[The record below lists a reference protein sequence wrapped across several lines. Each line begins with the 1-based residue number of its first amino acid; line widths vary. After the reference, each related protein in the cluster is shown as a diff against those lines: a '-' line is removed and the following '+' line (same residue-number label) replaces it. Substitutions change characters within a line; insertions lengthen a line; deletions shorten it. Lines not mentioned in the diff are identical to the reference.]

1 MARLEIEIGLAGN
14 EMNRTIKA
22 IERLNERLSASEKST
37 RLFGD
42 TIDQQRARLRT
53 YNSVLQT
60 LLQSGLPTWN
70 RHVQQ
75 LKTEIDKLS
84 VSLGHQADMASQQ
97 APLDRLAVKLT
108 QIANDQ
114 NLVRNTTAR
123 LNAELKANQT
133 AINGLIAQGVD
144 PADARI
150 KQLQT
155 TITGLTQALQ
165 ANEAASAR
173 AGFLQQFQQSG
184 QIIPDLEQKIRNLN
198 TALNQATDQRRIA
211 QLNIRL
217 REAQKEL
224 DAVRNLGLRAGNA
237 VSSGM
242 EQATTAT
249 QRFTTAS
256 AQKRSA
262 FSGLITQV
270 RGLAA
275 AYVSLHAAINTAQ
288 RAFRVALEVDAIE
301 TSLTFIL
308 NNSDQAAEK
317 LIMLRRTAERL
328 GLEYVSLASTY
339 RSFIGATEA
348 SNFNMAEAERI
359 FDAVANAGAKLK
371 LSADQVRGTFLA
383 IEQMVSKGTVSMEE
397 LRRQLGDRL
406 PGSFAMAARAM
417 GMTEMEFNKLVSTGQ
432 VLSRDLLPKLADEL
446 NKVYGN
452 DTTEKID
459 SLQASV
465 NRLSNEFSDMVEKGN
480 ISKLFQTIVDG
491 ARDALNALNTL
502 VNSRSVAELGAR
514 LDPTNWGRGASVR
527 LDFSIKE
534 VLSEVSEANREWGAL
549 MDTWQGSEGLFR
561 EMISKED
568 AETFSRRV
576 EEAET
581 NFRKLS
587 VARNMYA
594 ERIKSGDTTED
605 VNSLAE
611 YNEEVEKARAQWSLL
626 LSIQKEY
633 GLVAEEV
640 ATINEEV
647 AEKGKKGSDRLANA
661 LEESYRRVALARA
674 RGDETE
680 LQRIQN
686 WYESRLQLAQGNAA
700 ALAVLEQNLQ
710 AELTEARAKAAEK
723 ATEDGE
729 KQRQKNRETLAK
741 NAAKYLQ
748 DIRKQQADEA
758 EITLVYQRRLY
769 ENRAQVLVRHLNDE
783 FRTRLEAE
791 NRRIRSE
798 IEKNGESEAA
808 LRDSLNTKLKL
819 QEEYFRRIEEIS
831 RLDREIQIQA
841 AFDGD
846 GFSVPLAKINDQ
858 VAELKR
864 SFEAGTLSVEQFRAK
879 IVDLGMERESLGL
892 MQNTVDG
899 IAGAFGNLYADAIF
913 NSEVALENLG
923 KTFENLAK
931 NIISGLIKIAVR
943 YAMNQAIGTA
953 SMATTAAAS
962 SATAATVASSWAT
975 AAALVSAAT
984 FGANVA
990 AGGAALGAFMASTK
1004 ALSMFKK
1011 GGYTGNVG
1019 VNEVAGIVHGQEFVV
1034 NARATKQYLPLL
1046 TAINSGTRIS
1056 SSAGAVAATAL
1067 RSEGAPPVTVHV
1079 VGEISGENIK
1089 LAADRA
1095 SRSFGR
1101 FYGQ

>member
-14 EMNRTIKA
+14 EMNRTIRA

-37 RLFGD
+37 RLFGN

-70 RHVQQ
+70 QHVQR
-75 LKTEIDKLS
+75 LKTEIDKLN
-84 VSLGHQADMASQQ
+84 VSLGHQADMASKQ
-97 APLDRLAVKLT
+97 APLDRLSVKLT

-144 PADARI
+144 PADTRI
-150 KQLQT
+150 RQLQT
-155 TITGLTQALQ
+155 TVTGLTQALQ
-165 ANEAASAR
+165 ANAAASAR

-184 QIIPDLEQKIRNLN
+184 RIIPDLEQKIRNLN
-198 TALNQATDQRRIA
+198 AALNQATDPRRIA

-217 REAQKEL
+217 REVQQEL
-224 DAVRNLGLRAGNA
+224 DRVRNLGLRAGSA

-242 EQATTAT
+242 NQAATST
-249 QRFTTAS
+249 QRLVAVS
-256 AQKRSA
+256 RQKSSA
-262 FSGLITQV
+262 FSGLISQA

-275 AYVSLHAAINTAQ
+275 AYVSLQAAISVTQ
-288 RAFRVALEVDAIE
+288 RAFRVAMETDAIE
-301 TSLTFIL
+301 VSMSFIL
-308 NNSDQAAEK
+308 NNSDKAASK
-317 LIMLRRTAERL
+317 LEMLRKTADRL
-328 GLEYVSLASTY
+328 GLEYVSMAATY

-348 SNFNMAEAERI
+348 SNFSMVQAEKI
-359 FDAVANAGAKLK
+359 FGAVANAGAKLK

-417 GMTEMEFNKLVSTGQ
+417 GMTEIEFNKLVSTGQ
-432 VLSRDLLPKLADEL
+432 VLSKDLLPKLADEL
-446 NKVYGN
+446 NRVYGN

-465 NRLSNEFSDMVEKGN
+465 NRLSNEFSDLVEKGN
-480 ISKLFQTIVDG
+480 ISLVFQQIVDG
-491 ARDALNALNTL
+491 ATNALSSFNKL
-502 VNSRSVAELGAR
+502 VFSGSFKTFVMRFMAGSPAMASGISAAFKDVADV
-514 LDPTNWGRGASVR
+514 LDTVDDHLAKLADDPSYKVMAEFATKTRQEMERVM
-527 LDFSIKE
+527 
-534 VLSEVSEANREWGAL
+534 EAQEAIMTRAAERH
-549 MDTWQGSEGLFR
+549 TRTGSE
-561 EMISKED
+561 ED
-568 AETFSRRV
+568 LKFLTQQAEQLARMRSHYGQLYLIQAKSG
-576 EEAET
+576 EETKKNTDAA
-581 NFRKLS
+581 NKLS
-587 VARNMYA
+587 AA
-594 ERIKSGDTTED
+594 
-605 VNSLAE
+605 LA
-611 YNEEVEKARAQWSLL
+611 
-626 LSIQKEY
+626 
-633 GLVAEEV
+633 
-640 ATINEEV
+640 
-647 AEKGKKGSDRLANA
+647 
-661 LEESYRRVALARA
+661 ESYRRVALARA

-686 WYESRLQLAQGNAA
+686 WYESILHLAEGNAA
-700 ALAVLEQNLQ
+700 ALVVLEQNLQ
-710 AELTEARAKAAEK
+710 AELTEVRAKAAEK
-723 ATEDGE
+723 ALEDGE
-729 KQRQKNRETLAK
+729 KQRQKNRENLAK

-808 LRDSLNTKLKL
+808 LKDSLNTKQKL

-846 GFSVPLAKINDQ
+846 AFSVPIAKVNDQ

-879 IVDLGMERESLGL
+879 ISELSAEREQLQL

-913 NSEVALENLG
+913 NTEDALENLG

-931 NIISGLIKIAVR
+931 NIISGLIKIGAR
-943 YAMNQAIGTA
+943 YLINQSIGTA
-953 SMATTAAAS
+953 SMATTAATSA
-962 SATAATVASSWAT
+962 ATATTVASAWAT

-990 AGGAALGAFMASTK
+990 AGGAALTAFMASTK
-1004 ALSMFKK
+1004 ALSLFKR

-1034 NARATKQYLPLL
+1034 NAQATKQYLPLL

-1056 SSAGAVAATAL
+1056 SSAGAVAASAL
-1067 RSEGAPPVTVHV
+1067 RTGGASPVTVHV

-1089 LAADRA
+1089 LAVDRA

>member
-1 MARLEIEIGLAGN
+1 MARLEIEIGLAGS

-60 LLQSGLPTWN
+60 LLQRGLPTWN

-184 QIIPDLEQKIRNLN
+184 RIIPDLEQKIRNLN
-198 TALNQATDQRRIA
+198 TALNQATDPRRIA

-237 VSSGM
+237 VASGM
-242 EQATTAT
+242 NLATSATTRLVAA
-249 QRFTTAS
+249 QRRGS
-256 AQKRSA
+256 GV
-262 FSGLITQV
+262 FSGLIAQAK
-270 RGLAA
+270 GLAA
-275 AYVSLHAAINTAQ
+275 AYVSLQAAVAATQ
-288 RAFRVALEVDAIE
+288 KAFDVALQTDAIE
-301 TSLTFIL
+301 TSMSFIL
-308 NNSDQAAEK
+308 NNSDKAAEK
-317 LIMLRRTAERL
+317 LEMLRNMADRL
-328 GLEYVSLASTY
+328 GLEYVSMAATY

-348 SNFNMAEAERI
+348 SNFSMVQAEKI
-359 FDAVANAGAKLK
+359 FGAVANAGAKLK

-383 IEQMVSKGTVSMEE
+383 IEQMISKGTVSMEE

-406 PGSFAMAARAM
+406 PGSFAMAARSM
-417 GMTEMEFNKLVSTGQ
+417 GYTQEEFNKLVANGE
-432 VLSRDLLPKLADEL
+432 VLAQDLLPKLADEL

-452 DTTEKID
+452 DMEERIE

-465 NRLSNEFSDMVEKGN
+465 NRFANEFSDLVEKGN
-480 ISKLFQTIVDG
+480 IGIVFQQVVDG
-491 ARDALNALNTL
+491 ATNALSSFNKL
-502 VNSRSVAELGAR
+502 VNSGSFKTFVMRFMAGSPAMASGISAAFKDVADA
-514 LDPTNWGRGASVR
+514 LDTVDDHLAKLAKDPSYKVMAEFATKTRQEMERVM
-527 LDFSIKE
+527 E
-534 VLSEVSEANREWGAL
+534 TQEAIMMRAAERH
-549 MDTWQGSEGLFR
+549 TRTGSEEDLKFLNQQAEQLARMRSHYGQLFLIQTKTG
-561 EMISKED
+561 EETKKNTD
-568 AETFSRRV
+568 A
-576 EEAET
+576 T
-581 NFRKLS
+581 NKLS
-587 VARNMYA
+587 A
-594 ERIKSGDTTED
+594 
-605 VNSLAE
+605 
-611 YNEEVEKARAQWSLL
+611 
-626 LSIQKEY
+626 
-633 GLVAEEV
+633 
-640 ATINEEV
+640 
-647 AEKGKKGSDRLANA
+647 A

-680 LQRIQN
+680 LQRIRN

-808 LRDSLNTKLKL
+808 LKDSLNTKQKL

-831 RLDREIQIQA
+831 RLDREIQVQA

-846 GFSVPLAKINDQ
+846 ALSVPLAKINDQ
-858 VAELKR
+858 VSELKR
-864 SFEAGTLSVEQFRAK
+864 RFEAGTLSVEQFRAK
-879 IVDLGMERESLGL
+879 ISELSAERESLGL

-913 NSEVALENLG
+913 NTEDAMKNLG

-931 NIISGLIKIAVR
+931 NIISGLIKIGVR
-943 YAMNQAIGTA
+943 YAINQAMGTA
-953 SMATTAAAS
+953 SMTATAATS
-962 SATAATVASSWAT
+962 SATAAAIASSWAT

-1004 ALSMFKK
+1004 ALSMFKR

-1046 TAINSGTRIS
+1046 TAINSGSRIS